1 MSRTLSRL
9 LALLVASLV
18 ATGSQ
23 IALAPSPASAK
34 IWKVPE
40 SDLSLDPLV
49 KLTEYE
55 TRVVNLVNKK
65 RVAHDLK
72 PVRYFQSCLDGMAER
87 WARHLADIGELVHRD
102 QRRVLRRCDLTW
114 AGETLVRGTA
124 LSPAGAVKAWMASK
138 PHRAVLMKARANRAG
153 VGVKLDNQGRIVGV
167 LNFGDYN

>member
-1 MSRTLSRL
+1 MSRMPSRL
-9 LALLVASLV
+9 LTLLVAVLV

-23 IALAPSPASAK
+23 VTLAPTPASAK

-40 SDLSLDPLV
+40 TDLSLDPLV
-49 KLTEYE
+49 NLTEYE

-72 PVRYFQSCLDGMAER
+72 PVRYFQSCLDRMAER

-102 QRRVLRRCDLTW
+102 QRKVLRRCDLTW

-124 LSPAGAVKAWMASK
+124 LSPVDAVKAWMNSK

-153 VGVKLDNQGRIVGV
+153 VGVKLDDQGRVVGV